1 MKKYAYVQ
9 INGGLGK
16 NIAFSQIA
24 KEVKEKYDFLA
35 VSSPYFDVFKSC
47 PHVDYVYKP
56 EEAKDF
62 IFDAKHDK
70 ADIFI
75 DHIYD
80 TSDFIYKKVSYA
92 DAYRKMM
99 GLPLKNNEGGS
110 DTKTEL
116 EPLKSY
122 PNLQQNI
129 DFIMGQIKEAGFEDF
144 ILVQFEGGQ
153 SPLVN
158 VPMDE
163 KGQSDWSKVPTNYE
177 NEPLR
182 RHYPFEKATEFVEL
196 FRKAHPKTAIINYA
210 LPNEHNYEKTF
221 KFTVPYLVYYELA
234 KNEKCKGAVT
244 IDSSL
249 QHLLAGVKK
258 CVVIWGHSLPQSF
271 GYACNENIIQ
281 NCNRDDILY
290 FTPLGASGARVDY
303 IEPQKLLEK
312 VSKILPST

>member
-35 VSSPYFDVFKSC
+35 VSSPYFDIFKSC
-47 PHVDYVYKP
+47 PYIDYVYKP

-70 ADIFI
+70 AEIFI

-99 GLPLKNNEGGS
+99 GLPMKNNEGGS

-129 DFIMGQIKEAGFEDF
+129 DFIMSQIKEAGFEDF
-144 ILVQFEGGQ
+144 ILVQF
-153 SPLVN
+153 
-158 VPMDE
+158 
-163 KGQSDWSKVPTNYE
+163 
-177 NEPLR
+177 
-182 RHYPFEKATEFVEL
+182 
-196 FRKAHPKTAIINYA
+196 
-210 LPNEHNYEKTF
+210 
-221 KFTVPYLVYYELA
+221 
-234 KNEKCKGAVT
+234 
-244 IDSSL
+244 
-249 QHLLAGVKK
+249 
-258 CVVIWGHSLPQSF
+258 
-271 GYACNENIIQ
+271 
-281 NCNRDDILY
+281 
-290 FTPLGASGARVDY
+290 
-303 IEPQKLLEK
+303 
-312 VSKILPST
+312 